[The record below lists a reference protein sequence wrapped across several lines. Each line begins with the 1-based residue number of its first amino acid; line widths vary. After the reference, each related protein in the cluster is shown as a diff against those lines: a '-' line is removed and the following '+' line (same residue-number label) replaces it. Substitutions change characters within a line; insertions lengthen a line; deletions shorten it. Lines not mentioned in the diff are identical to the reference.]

1 MSETQVLRAVE
12 ALFLA
17 EFGNEGDG
25 LRLSG
30 GHEEPFYRASRGP
43 GHPAEIHYREDFL
56 NSCLHEIAHW
66 LVAGSARRRQDDFGY
81 AYVPDG
87 RSPEEQREFYRQEI
101 KPQALEWEL
110 AETCG
115 LTFRPSADNLNGFAD
130 PTPEELAGFSQ
141 ALADQR
147 ARWRADGFPPRAD
160 RFLQSLRIGL
170 GRSGDRY
177 FQS

>member
-1 MSETQVLRAVE
+1 MTESRLLRAVE
-12 ALFLA
+12 SLFLA

-25 LRLSG
+25 VRLSG

-43 GHPAEIHYREDFL
+43 GRPAEIHYREDFL

-66 LVAGSARRRQDDFGY
+66 LVAGAARRRRDDFGY

-87 RSPEEQREFYRQEI
+87 RTREEQQAFYRQEI

-110 AETCG
+110 AEACG
-115 LTFRPSADNLNGFAD
+115 RSFRPSADNLNGAAE
-130 PTPEELAGFSQ
+130 PTPDELADFSR

-147 ARWRADGFPPRAD
+147 GKWRDAGFPPRAE
-160 RFLQSLRIGL
+160 RFLLSLRRNL
-170 GRSGDRY
+170 GGVAHHR
-177 FQS
+177 